1 MYLQFLCRTKKWMT
15 LGWWYERLR
24 ELCLKNVPNQLTP
37 NKIAVR
43 QSSFLF
49 TLDLHRNIDDDEW
62 KKKVWWLKRF
72 WLLQLPAIMLGNMIF
87 CRLNVTQWV
96 SHYHINQTS
105 LQSLVP
111 AAVCALA
118 GTVHNK
124 TDSVWGLFRYSTQ
137 IWFLSVKSSYYG
149 SIFCD
154 ATKKNKNSIL
164 Y

>member
-1 MYLQFLCRTKKWMT
+1 MYLQFLCCSKKRTT

-111 AAVCALA
+111 AVVCALA

-124 TDSVWGLFRYSTQ
+124 SDSEGDFSGTALKYNFKCDEQLLWIY
-137 IWFLSVKSSYYG
+137 ILS
-149 SIFCD
+149 CHP
-154 ATKKNKNSIL
+154 
-164 Y
+164 